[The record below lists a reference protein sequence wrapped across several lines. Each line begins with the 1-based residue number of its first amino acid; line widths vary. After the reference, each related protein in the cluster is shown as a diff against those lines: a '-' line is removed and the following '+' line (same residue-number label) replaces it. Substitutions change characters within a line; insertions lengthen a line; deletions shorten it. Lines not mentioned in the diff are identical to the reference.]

1 MEASAF
7 GGVSW
12 RRFVEA
18 SAFCESVLVRL
29 TRMAFC
35 GHGVPFRS
43 VLRAFGGGVS
53 RMGFDRYQRTD
64 GRSTKTKD
72 VEPDERRLV
81 DAFRGSVWRR
91 FERRFVDM
99 EHFVRQTVL

>member
-35 GHGVPFRS
+35 GHSVPFRS

-53 RMGFDRYQRTD
+53 RMGFVKDFINQDMKRFVECFVEAFPSVSSEPRP
-64 GRSTKTKD
+64 SKETKTT
-72 VEPDERRLV
+72 
-81 DAFRGSVWRR
+81 DAF
-91 FERRFVDM
+91 
-99 EHFVRQTVL
+99 